1 MDENV
6 AEIILND
13 TFNHPFNEEKFS
25 KFSLNLLKNF
35 NLSQIDRWQKNE
47 KLPPDIKDQ
56 IVEFKILGDLKY
68 QNGEKI
74 LIAIAKLKSSKIVD
88 KSRYIQRGF
97 AKYILDKNQADACLI
112 SFFAENYDD
121 WRFSFV
127 NIKYIREMEKK

>member
-6 AEIILND
+6 AAIILND

-35 NLSQIDRWQKNE
+35 NLSQIDKWQKNE
-47 KLPPDIKDQ
+47 KLPSDIKDQ

-74 LIAIAKLKSSKIVD
+74 VIIKNHIVQ
-88 KSRYIQRGF
+88 IT
-97 AKYILDKNQADACLI
+97 IW
-112 SFFAENYDD
+112 AEV
-121 WRFSFV
+121 F
-127 NIKYIREMEKK
+127 I